1 MTDLLDSFRAILG
14 KQEPEP
20 RGEQT
25 DFDRWLD
32 VEQENNRRR
41 ELRERGILVDRKPP
55 KPRKPHK
62 LHFLGD

>member
-41 ELRERGILVDRKPP
+41 GKHDRQ
-55 KPRKPHK
+55 R
-62 LHFLGD
+62 D